1 MNILNLLK
9 VATNS
14 LIKNKFRA
22 FLTMLGIIIGVASV
36 IAMMAIG
43 QGSKKSIEEQI
54 SSLGTN
60 LLFIRPSSQS
70 RGGVMMGSGNAKNL
84 TVADAVAIKN
94 DCDAVAAVSPMV
106 RGGGQAVSIYD
117 NWPTSIYG
125 VNVDY
130 FSIKNWEVKDG
141 RLFNN
146 KEIKSSQ
153 KVCLVGNTVVEKL
166 FGEGADPVGENIRF
180 NKIPFKIIGVLKAKG
195 ESNFGQD
202 QDDVIIAP
210 YTTVQKRILAITHVQ
225 NIYVSAKSSDLSQ
238 KASDEIETLLRS
250 RHKLVPSEESDFSI
264 RTQQE
269 IMTRLSSTSD
279 ILTALLSAIAGISLL
294 VGGIGIMNIM
304 YVSVTERTR
313 EIGLRMAVGG
323 KGRDILL
330 QFLIESTLLSVIGGI
345 IGIFLGVGI
354 SKFVSN
360 FMNWPV
366 QITVDSIVLSFIFC
380 SVIGIFFGWYPAR
393 KAANLNPIDA
403 LRYE

>member
-9 VATNS
+9 VAINS
-14 LIKNKFRA
+14 LTKNKFRS

-43 QGSKKSIEEQI
+43 QGSKQSIEEQI
-54 SSLGTN
+54 STLGTN
-60 LLFIRPSSQS
+60 LLFIRPATQT
-70 RGGVMMGSGNAKNL
+70 RGGVKMGAGSAKFL
-84 TVADAVAIKN
+84 TVADANAIKRESEF
-94 DCDAVAAVSPMV
+94 VSAVSPMV

-117 NWPTSIYG
+117 NWPTNIYG
-125 VNVDY
+125 VDIDY
-130 FSIKNWEVKDG
+130 FSIKNWELKDG
-141 RLFNN
+141 RLFTN

-153 KVCLVGNTVVEKL
+153 KLCLLGNTVVEKL
-166 FGEGADPVGENIRF
+166 FGEAYNPIGESIRY
-180 NKIPFKIIGVLKAKG
+180 NKIPFKIIGILKAKG

-202 QDDVIIAP
+202 QDDIIIAP
-210 YTTVQKRILAITHVQ
+210 YTTVQKRILAITHVHS
-225 NIYVSAKSSDLSQ
+225 IYVSATSSDVSQ
-238 KASDEIETLLRS
+238 KASIEIEELLRR
-250 RHKLVPSEESDFSI
+250 RHKILPSDESDFKI
-264 RTQQE
+264 RTQEE
-269 IMTRLSSTSD
+269 IMTRLTSTSD

-323 KGRDILL
+323 KGLDILL

-345 IGIFLGVGI
+345 IGILLGIGV

-360 FMNWPV
+360 FMSWPV
-366 QITVDSIVLSFIFC
+366 HITMDSIILSFIFC
-380 SVIGIFFGWYPAR
+380 TVIGIFFGWYPAR
-393 KAANLNPIDA
+393 KAASLNPIDA